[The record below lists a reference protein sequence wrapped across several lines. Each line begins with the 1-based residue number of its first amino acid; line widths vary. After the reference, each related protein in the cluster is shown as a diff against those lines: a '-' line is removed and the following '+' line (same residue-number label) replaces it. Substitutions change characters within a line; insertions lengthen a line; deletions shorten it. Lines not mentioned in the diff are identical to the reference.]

1 MYGSIHLNVVYIM
14 YNTIEQK
21 NFTISILFTEKFPI
35 LPLLRRSKPARKRQL
50 MSIGHLS
57 PQF

>member
-1 MYGSIHLNVVYIM
+1 M